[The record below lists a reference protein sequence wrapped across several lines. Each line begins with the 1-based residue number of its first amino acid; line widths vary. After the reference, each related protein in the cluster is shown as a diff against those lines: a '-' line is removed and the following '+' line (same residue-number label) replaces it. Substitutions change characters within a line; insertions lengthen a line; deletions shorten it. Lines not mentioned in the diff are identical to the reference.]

1 MVQNISTN
9 SKEDYSMLKNKTKL
23 IIGALA
29 LAFFVSF
36 TPFFTASAEEGMF
49 MMDKVASLPLVKK
62 GLKIKPIDIYSPAG
76 GGISE
81 AVPRMATGCSAE
93 FVSPDGL
100 ILTNH
105 HCVFDGLVAASTVG
119 KNYGE
124 DGYRAGSR
132 AEELSAKGFSIDI
145 TLKEEDITARVL
157 EGIKPDDAQA
167 IAKRVEEIQKAEQAK
182 AGAGVAVQI
191 QQLNS
196 GMYYYQFNYQ
206 SIKDIRIV
214 YAPPK
219 SIGFYGGDPDNFEW
233 TRHCGDFAFIRAYVG
248 PDGKSADYS
257 PNNVTFKPKR
267 FLTISANGVKENDLT
282 MIIGYPGGTNRYRES
297 YSVAYN
303 LEHNKPFL
311 IDVLKTRIRAL
322 EDIGRM
328 SESKRVRLQSEIFQ
342 LANTVKAEEGGV
354 AAMRRA
360 GLVKQREEE
369 EARLTGWIEAD
380 PARKAKYGEA
390 LPKLRETYV
399 DYGKVA
405 QKDLVVRNIMALNG
419 VQFVMALGR
428 VPKDDL
434 KGAIPEIA
442 GGEAGADR
450 EVFKFLLRAAAA
462 LPASQKIAAVEK
474 RFGGLS
480 GDARI
485 HAEDEFA
492 RKAIENEKL
501 TTEKGLG
508 ELVEMA
514 PEQARTAAGPLGEL
528 IGELAPDL
536 MAVNAHQQALN
547 ANVGKYRLPFIKA
560 KAEMRST
567 IFYPDANFTQRFT
580 YGSVKGFAPKESIT
594 YGAFTTLN
602 GVFEKDTGR
611 EPFNAPAKLREL
623 WEKKDFGTY
632 GVSGSVPVD
641 FLTTNDIIGGNSG
654 SPVLNAYGEQV
665 GIAFDSNYE
674 GLGNDFFFNEKLGRT
689 IIVDIRY
696 VLFLTEKFGDAGW
709 ILKEMTIKGPKA
721 KAAGAK

>member
-1 MVQNISTN
+1 
-9 SKEDYSMLKNKTKL
+9 MLKEKTTL
-23 IIGALA
+23 IAGALA
-29 LAFFVSF
+29 LALFVSF
-36 TPFFTASAEEGMF
+36 TPSFTAHAEEGMF
-49 MMDKVASLPLVKK
+49 MMDKVAGLPLVKK
-62 GLKIKPIDIYSPAG
+62 GLKIKPTDLYNPAG

-93 FVSPDGL
+93 FVSPEGL

-145 TLKEEDITARVL
+145 TLKQEDITARVL
-157 EGIKPDDAQA
+157 EGLKADDAQA
-167 IAKRVEEIQKAEQAK
+167 VAKRIEELQKAEQMK
-182 AGAGVAVQI
+182 AGPDLKVQI
-191 QQLNS
+191 QQLTS
-196 GMYYYQFNYQ
+196 GMYYYQFTYQ
-206 SIKDIRIV
+206 TIKDIRIV

-248 PDGKSADYS
+248 PNGKSADYS
-257 PNNVTFKPKR
+257 PNNVPFKPKR

-303 LEHNKPFL
+303 QNYAKPATVDL
-311 IDVLKTRIRAL
+311 LKTQIRAL
-322 EDIGRM
+322 EDVGRG
-328 SESKRVRLQSEIFQ
+328 SESKRVKLQSDIFS
-342 LANTVKAEEGGV
+342 LANTVKAEEGAV

-360 GLVKQREEE
+360 NLIKQRQEE
-369 EARLTGWIEAD
+369 EARLTQWIETD
-380 PARKAKYGEA
+380 PVRKAKYGEA
-390 LPKLRETYV
+390 LPKLRDTYTE
-399 DYGKVA
+399 YGKFA
-405 QKDLVVRNIMALNG
+405 DKDIILRGISGLNG
-419 VQFVMALGR
+419 IAFLSALGR
-428 VPKDDL
+428 APAEQL
-434 KGAIPEIA
+434 KEAVPEIA
-442 GGEAGADR
+442 GWEASADR
-450 EVFKFLLRAAAA
+450 EVLKMLLRKAAA
-462 LPASQKIAAVEK
+462 LPEAQKIAAIEN
-474 RFGGLS
+474 RFGNLS

-485 HAEDEFA
+485 KAEDEFA

-501 TTEKGLG
+501 TTEKGLND
-508 ELVEMA
+508 LLTMPA
-514 PEQARTAAGPLGEL
+514 DQAKESVQPLTGFIADLLPDIAATTAR
-528 IGELAPDL
+528 
-536 MAVNAHQQALN
+536 QQTLN
-547 ANVGKYRLPFIKA
+547 ANIGKYRLPFIQA
-560 KAEMRST
+560 KAEMKGG
-567 IFYPDANFTQRFT
+567 FYPDANFTQRFT
-580 YGSVKGFAPKESIT
+580 YGNVKGFTPKESVT
-594 YGAFTTLN
+594 YGPFTTLN

-632 GVSGSVPVD
+632 GVGGSVPVD
-641 FLTTNDIIGGNSG
+641 FMTTNDIIGGNSG

-709 ILKEMTIKGPKA
+709 ILKEMNIKGKA
-721 KAAGAK
+721 KAAGME